1 MRVILAL
8 LLFFGALLA
17 ALDDDIVKQR
27 NLLDKSSQKKE
38 QLSQK
43 LKELANTIIKE
54 QNSIKTIEKKE
65 KALENRLSKSKDEL
79 TVLEKKEQELKAQES
94 KLHQKKSAL
103 EQQLVEFLA
112 KDISFSFVKSEIESS
127 SESDFINEEIF
138 NSLNEIAK
146 KNIEE
151 LKKGFEETV
160 KELDGVNTKLE
171 NTKERI
177 ASIRADK
184 KELELLKKEKRDVIA
199 SLSISQQRYKD
210 ELNEILKRQ
219 DEIADL
225 LESLQIKKK
234 EQDRARQK
242 EVITKEDQEFKG
254 KDVRKI
260 GHSYVD
266 VATEK
271 YTGKKTIPPIENYT
285 VINKFGPY
293 FDPVYNIKIF
303 NESVTLQPQTSN
315 TKVRSVFDGVVVF
328 ARETSVMEKVVI
340 IEHKNNLHTIYGYLS
355 KIAPTIKPGITVKK
369 GYVVGRVDDKLMFEV
384 TKKNRYINPE
394 ELF

>member
-8 LLFFGALLA
+8 FLFFGALLA

>member
-1 MRVILAL
+1 MRLLISFV
-8 LLFFGALLA
+8 LLFSFTYGAI
-17 ALDDDIVKQR
+17 DDDIIKQR
-27 NLLDKSSQKKE
+27 NLLNQSSKKQE

-43 LKELANTIIKE
+43 LKELASTIIKE
-54 QNSIKTIEKKE
+54 QNSIKNIDKKE
-65 KALENRLSKSKDEL
+65 KALEERLSKSRDEL
-79 TVLEKKEQELKAQES
+79 KTLEEKEQELKAQEN

-112 KDISFSFVKSEIESS
+112 KDISFSFVKSEIEST
-127 SESDFINEEIF
+127 SESDFINEELF
-138 NSLNEIAK
+138 NALNEIAK

-160 KELDGVNTKLE
+160 KELDGVNNKLDSI
-171 NTKERI
+171 KERI
-177 ASIRADK
+177 ASIRSDK

-199 SLSISQQRYKD
+199 SLSLSQQRYKD

-234 EQDRARQK
+234 EQDSARQR
-242 EVITKEDQEFKG
+242 EVITKKDQEFKG

-271 YTGKKTIPPIENYT
+271 YIGRKTIPPIENYT

-303 NESVTLQPQTSN
+303 NESVTLKPQTSN
-315 TKVRSVFDGVVVF
+315 TKVRTVFDGVVVF